1 MNVVKKTLE
10 CVCVFGETALMEEEG
25 TVEEPTRMTRTVTC
39 IADSSVVELLSLS
52 RINFFNVCGLLD
64 DLGDTMLKEMRETAV
79 KTYDWKNWKV
89 EKCKP
94 LLRAT
99 VPKGRV
105 FI

>member
-1 MNVVKKTLE
+1 MLQKQEAKKENLGKKKTIVNVVKKTLE

-25 TVEEPTRMTRTVTC
+25 TVEDPTRMTRTVTC

-79 KTYDWKNWKV
+79 KTYDWKT
-89 EKCKP
+89 EK
-94 LLRAT
+94 
-99 VPKGRV
+99 
-105 FI
+105 